1 MEVAALVLIA
11 GALVGYVTW
20 LRGRLERL
28 YGRVEAAWAALDAQL
43 VRRAA
48 GAADFAACL
57 EAARGGSAA
66 PAGAWP
72 APLAAAP
79 SATLAIAH
87 LRAAAAAALATA
99 GAASA
104 GGHAEREV
112 MENALGRALATVA
125 EGLREPLT
133 PSEQAA
139 WETLLGACSRV
150 AMARTFYNDAVN
162 LTEVFRRTRSVR
174 FLRLASQLTL
184 PPYFDIDDSLPT
196 APAGGRPV
204 TGLTGKL
211 AG

>member
-1 MEVAALVLIA
+1 MEIAALVLIA
-11 GALVGYVTW
+11 GALAGYITW

-48 GAADFAACL
+48 AAADFAACL
-57 EAARGGSAA
+57 EAARGGSNT

-72 APLAAAP
+72 AA
-79 SATLAIAH
+79 SATAQPTAIAIAH

-99 GAASA
+99 GTASA
-104 GGHAEREV
+104 GGHAQREV
-112 MENALGRALATVA
+112 VENALGRALAAVA
-125 EGLREPLT
+125 DGLTEELT
-133 PSEQAA
+133 PGEQAA
-139 WETLLGACSRV
+139 WESLLGACSRV

-196 APAGGRPV
+196 AAAGGRAV

-211 AG
+211 VG